1 MSSLSSDPFQR
12 CTSVLARSAG
22 QGVNFREISK
32 MWSISEYIGSADS
45 TVTSLGLNGSAN
57 SLIELEVLYSNL
69 SNQAPLLGFQVL
81 NQDLPGQD
89 RSFSMLDV
97 YGLAESITELYQEIF
112 SSSLPNRPFP
122 LVMGLIG
129 SAESLDEVFEK
140 LEDLCCLI
148 DQALTA

>member
-1 MSSLSSDPFQR
+1 MGD
-12 CTSVLARSAG
+12 T
-22 QGVNFREISK
+22 
-32 MWSISEYIGSADS
+32 YIGSPDS
-45 TVTSLGLNGSAN
+45 TATSLGLNGSAN

-69 SNQAPLLGFQVL
+69 SNQAPLLSYQANLMDLDGLPDSTTEVL
-81 NQDLPGQD
+81 NVSDFLDQNSQDIPMDGQE
-89 RSFSMLDV
+89 RSFSMLNV

-140 LEDLCCLI
+140 LEDLCYLI